1 MNSITIIIKEYSIF
15 KKMAALMVI
24 TLTYVMLLLILLS
37 ERFNGSLFT
46 HEKVITSFVT
56 NSRFRFYKD

>member
-46 HEKVITSFVT
+46 HEKVITSFV
-56 NSRFRFYKD
+56 FYMQY

>member
-1 MNSITIIIKEYSIF
+1 
-15 KKMAALMVI
+15 MAALMVI

-46 HEKVITSFVT
+46 HDKVITSFV
-56 NSRFRFYKD
+56 FYMQY